1 MYARLCYFVA
11 DWVLTTNHRR
21 LAILYFAMIAV
32 TGFTGLVLATII
44 RLELA
49 YPGQYFL
56 AQNAERYLTTI
67 SLHGIVM
74 VFFVVIP
81 VLFGAFGNFLLPTQL
96 GIRDVAF
103 PRLNSF
109 MFWVTPAGF
118 VMLLHILLFDRAY
131 NVTYWLNYSELRAQL
146 RRRYTQVELP
156 AAEFRT
162 DLVNTSALGVRLH
175 TGMGGHRGALIQ
187 GYAPQLEARPYN
199 LATSSTQGGIQAPGV
214 ASAAWGQALA
224 SRVWSEVVCFGDV
237 LVGLVGILTHS
248 RGGNFFSPL
257 NSGKLAANVT
267 MLDFSLTPNLEPS
280 CHFGVGAAATTPTPL
295 WVTPHGV
302 GSSAA
307 TVSSGAQSLGSFV
320 ALPTQAGVR
329 YDVLQDWR
337 ELKLEREVWRS
348 LDLLGLGRQSLAFRQ
363 KYYADLFEPA
373 SMTSKVS
380 S

>member
-1 MYARLCYFVA
+1 
-11 DWVLTTNHRR
+11 
-21 LAILYFAMIAV
+21 MIAV

-146 RRRYTQVELP
+146 RRRYTQVEVP
-156 AAEFRT
+156 AAEFRSE
-162 DLVNTSALGVRLH
+162 LVNTSALGVRLH
-175 TGMGGHRGALIQ
+175 TGVLAHRGALVQ
-187 GYAPQLEARPYN
+187 GYAPQVDARPYT
-199 LATSSTQGGIQAPGV
+199 AMVDQQRGGILPSLNV
-214 ASAAWGQALA
+214 ATNKARTL
-224 SRVWSEVVCFGDV
+224 
-237 LVGLVGILTHS
+237 
-248 RGGNFFSPL
+248 
-257 NSGKLAANVT
+257 SG
-267 MLDFSLTPNLEPS
+267 
-280 CHFGVGAAATTPTPL
+280 
-295 WVTPHGV
+295 
-302 GSSAA
+302 
-307 TVSSGAQSLGSFV
+307 
-320 ALPTQAGVR
+320 
-329 YDVLQDWR
+329 
-337 ELKLEREVWRS
+337 
-348 LDLLGLGRQSLAFRQ
+348 
-363 KYYADLFEPA
+363 
-373 SMTSKVS
+373 
-380 S
+380 